1 MGLRLYDVYFYLQDI
16 SQYVLGEMQALEA
29 EQRQI
34 DRRADI
40 VEKKLRRLM
49 ESGKSLSTVVR
60 VPIFYQATNQ
70 SIYIYITFLITNA
83 KKTTVLFKGEVSDF

>member
-1 MGLRLYDVYFYLQDI
+1 MRIHGVSICMCVHDVFGYLQDV

-29 EQRQI
+29 EQKQI

-49 ESGKSLSTVVR
+49 ESGKSLIKIV
-60 VPIFYQATNQ
+60 
-70 SIYIYITFLITNA
+70 
-83 KKTTVLFKGEVSDF
+83 

>member
-1 MGLRLYDVYFYLQDI
+1 MHIHGVSICMRVHDVFGYLQDV

-29 EQRQI
+29 EQKQI

-49 ESGKSLSTVVR
+49 ESGKSLIKVV
-60 VPIFYQATNQ
+60 
-70 SIYIYITFLITNA
+70 
-83 KKTTVLFKGEVSDF
+83 

>member
-60 VPIFYQATNQ
+60 VPIFTKQQIKAQKLYN
-70 SIYIYITFLITNA
+70 LK
-83 KKTTVLFKGEVSDF
+83 KKT

>member
-1 MGLRLYDVYFYLQDI
+1 MLAPNQYLKKLQMHIHGFYFYLQDI

-49 ESGKSLSTVVR
+49 ESGKSMSTV
-60 VPIFYQATNQ
+60 
-70 SIYIYITFLITNA
+70 FLPSNKSKLKNFII
-83 KKTTVLFKGEVSDF
+83 